1 MDMFSFTVRVGSAD
15 EIESD
20 VTPEDLILIDFEIER
35 YCAS

>member
-1 MDMFSFTVRVGSAD
+1 MDMFSFTIHVGSAD

-20 VTPEDLILIDFEIER
+20 VTPEDLIDFEIER